1 MPGYTPEQQRAIEI
15 RGRDVAVLA
24 GAGSGKTS
32 VLVGRYLALLQAN
45 PEWPVASVVA
55 ITFTDK
61 AAREMRAR
69 IRQEVARMAAE
80 GPDRAFWTERQSTLD
95 SARVSTIHSL
105 CGLLLRANAAELGM
119 DPAFRTLDEADAAL
133 LRTEAVQDAL
143 VRIANS
149 PAAPLFEQYET
160 RDIRAAL
167 LAALDWDLPPT
178 PDPEALWIAWERE
191 FTERMRA
198 VIAALQADATV
209 IEALEWTPNP
219 RPPADDLIAKALF
232 KAQSRRTDI
241 LSDVPMLVQS
251 RLRLLLGDIQLK
263 GGKAAAWGGSAQFED
278 AKGRLKWLRARAED
292 ALKQIGDLTPAL
304 DGEVARLLP
313 LWHSAI
319 QTAQEVYRD
328 TKRSQSALDFA
339 DLERLTRAVLQSE
352 TVRERYRAAEF
363 NYLLVDEFQD
373 TNDAQRDIV
382 YALTGDAGRLFI
394 VGDVKQ
400 SIYAFR
406 GAQVDVFR
414 EVQRDITARGG
425 EAVSLARSFRTHH
438 ALVEWVNGLFA
449 PLLDS
454 YEPMTAH
461 RPTPDEFGPCVALT
475 LIDETQIDKGQ
486 GRADQLRAWEADA
499 LAKRI
504 AAFVLS
510 GRRVWDKARGEYREA
525 QYGDFAILVRTYK
538 NMPFIEDALRK
549 AKITVVT
556 NAGRGYYG
564 QQEVRD
570 LLNLL
575 AALYNPAANLAL
587 ASALRSPL
595 FSLRDDTLLM
605 LRLDSPETLWSALM
619 AATPDSFAD
628 PDAVRFAQTTLTALA
643 GLAGRVTVAALIG
656 AALDRTAFCATL
668 TALPNGGRTVNNVE
682 KLREIARESDTLSL
696 GEFLETM
703 DSLSEV
709 EAREAEAPIET
720 EGAVQVMTV
729 HAAKGLEFPVVA
741 LFACSEE
748 PYRPPQT
755 LLFDRKH
762 GLLCDVRDEAGK
774 SVKPYMWDVA
784 LRDAEPEKAQETLRL
799 FYVAATRAGDYLWLS
814 GAWSN
819 EQAGTWLAAALGHS
833 TSEVV
838 EQVLSSDPP
847 RSLFPATP
855 GDLQETAW
863 DHLAENRAAPHAPP
877 LIARI
882 PPPDLTATLAASE
895 LGALGE
901 ADALGPEGQRA
912 FNDYI
917 QHDAPLPASVEM
929 PLTPKQ
935 KRPVSGRLIGEIV
948 HDALRWMNAGAPPES
963 VIRAFAWERGITGG
977 VALDYAVTETLALIE
992 KTQQSEIWG
1001 RVARAQ
1007 DIYREYPFSFRFEGR
1022 LINGKIDVL
1031 FLDEYGNWVVLDY
1044 KSDHVRG
1051 LRVADHAQRY
1061 AMQLGIYAAAVEAAI
1076 GQPPQTLLHYL
1087 RLGYTYTLPE
1097 ADWRAALRRITP
1109 ALIGTLED

>member
-1 MPGYTPEQQRAIEI
+1 MPGYTPEQQRAIEV

-32 VLVGRYLALLQAN
+32 VLVGRYLALLRAN

-69 IRQEVARMAAE
+69 IRQEVAWLAAE
-80 GPDRAFWTERQSTLD
+80 GLDRAFWTERQSTLD

-119 DPAFRTLDEADAAL
+119 DPAFRTLDEADSAL
-133 LRTEAVQDAL
+133 LRAEAVQDAL

-160 RDIRAAL
+160 RELRAAL
-167 LAALDWDLPPT
+167 LSALDWDLPPT
-178 PDPEALWIAWERE
+178 PDPDALWTAWERE
-191 FTERMRA
+191 FVERMRA
-198 VIAALQADATV
+198 VIATLQADSAF

-219 RPPADDLIAKALF
+219 LPPDDDLIAKVLY
-232 KAQSRRTDI
+232 KVQSRRTDI
-241 LSDVPMLVQS
+241 LSSVPMLVQS
-251 RLRLLLGDIQLK
+251 RLRLLLSDIQLK
-263 GGKAAAWGGSAQFED
+263 GGKADAWGGSAKFED
-278 AKGRLKWLRARAED
+278 AKARLKWLRTRADD
-292 ALKQIGDLTPAL
+292 AIKQIGDLTPAL

-313 LWHSAI
+313 LWYSAI
-319 QTAQEVYRD
+319 QTAQDVYRE
-328 TKRSQSALDFA
+328 TKRSQSAFDFA
-339 DLERLTRAVLQSE
+339 DLERLTRTVLQSE
-352 TVRERYRAAEF
+352 GVRERYRAAEF

-406 GAQVDVFR
+406 GAQVNVFR

-438 ALVEWVNGLFA
+438 ALVEWVNRLFA

-454 YEPMTAH
+454 YEPMIAH
-461 RPTPDEFGPCVALT
+461 RPTPDDFGPCVALT
-475 LIDETQIDKGQ
+475 LIDEAQIEKVQ
-486 GRADQLRAWEADA
+486 GRADQLRAWEAHE

-504 AAFVLS
+504 ASFVTS
-510 GRRVWDKARGEYREA
+510 GRKVWDKARGEYREA

-538 NMPFIEDALRK
+538 NMPFIEDALRDK
-549 AKITVVT
+549 RITVVT

-564 QQEVRD
+564 QQEIRD

-575 AALYNPAANLAL
+575 AALYNPANNLTL
-587 ASALRSPL
+587 AAALRSPL

-605 LRLDSPETLWSALM
+605 LRLDSPKTLWSALM
-619 AATPDSFAD
+619 AAVPDSLAD
-628 PDAVRFAQTTLTALA
+628 PDAVRFAQTTLSALA
-643 GLAGRVTVAALIG
+643 ALAGRVTVAALIG
-656 AALDRTAFCATL
+656 AVLDQTAFCATL

-696 GEFLETM
+696 GEFLETL

-748 PYRPPQT
+748 PNRPPQT
-755 LLFDRKH
+755 LLFDRRH
-762 GLLCDVRDEAGK
+762 GLLCDLHDEAGK
-774 SVKPYMWDVA
+774 SLKPYMWGVA
-784 LRDAEPEKAQETLRL
+784 LRDAEPEKAQEALRL

-819 EQAGTWLAAALGHS
+819 GQQGTWLAAALSQATGEMIEQ
-833 TSEVV
+833 TLVSEPPV
-838 EQVLSSDPP
+838 ELFAPP
-847 RSLFPATP
+847 RGLAES
-855 GDLQETAW
+855 AW
-863 DHLAENRAAPHAPP
+863 ERLAENSATPEAPP

-901 ADALGPEGQRA
+901 ADALGAEGQRA
-912 FNDYI
+912 FRDYV
-917 QHDAPLPASVEM
+917 QHDMPGMVEAPLIAR
-929 PLTPKQ
+929 Q

-948 HDALRWMNAGAPPES
+948 HDALRWMNAGAPPQT

-977 VALDYAVTETLALIE
+977 EALDYAVTETLALIE
-992 KTQQSEIWG
+992 KTQHSEIWG

-1061 AMQLGIYAAAVEAAI
+1061 AMQVGIYAAAVEAAI

-1087 RLGYTYTLPE
+1087 RLGYTHTLPE
-1097 ADWRAALRRITP
+1097 ADWRAALQRITP
-1109 ALIGTLED
+1109 ALIETLED